1 MSAETQIL
9 DQLQDDL
16 LFINLNNGY
25 TKSISK
31 AVEGY
36 KPLSA
41 ENDFDCIYFFMG
53 NRQPYKK
60 TSDNKPYAW
69 QGELWLIVQ
78 LKASELGLSRDIES
92 WVENIRNWLWQGS
105 GITSGKWF
113 TLDTSLPSV
122 VSWNSKDLQAI
133 EPNSLWDKNIS
144 ELVFKINIIYK
155 T

>member
-9 DQLQDDL
+9 DKLQVDL
-16 LFINLNNGY
+16 MYINTANGY
-25 TKSISK
+25 TKNLTKI
-31 AVEGY
+31 VEGY

-41 ENDFDCIYFFMG
+41 ENDFDCAYFFMG
-53 NRQPYKK
+53 NRSPYRK
-60 TSDNKPYAW
+60 TNDNTPYVW
-69 QGELWLIVQ
+69 QGELWIIIQ
-78 LKASELGLSRDIES
+78 LRATDQGLSRDIEA
-92 WVENIRNWLWQGS
+92 WIQNFRDWLWQGS
-105 GITSGKWF
+105 GITANKWF

-122 VSWNSKDLQAI
+122 VSYNSKDLQAI